1 MRRFE
6 VLTILIILCLTNLIF
21 FMEYAYLTYIEQF
34 SESFTN
40 SNLEKLIV
48 TIKKPILRWGRSEAR
63 HRNGLQIK

>member
-1 MRRFE
+1 
-6 VLTILIILCLTNLIF
+6 
-21 FMEYAYLTYIEQF
+21 MEYACLTHIMQF

-48 TIKKPILRWGRSEAR
+48 TIEKTVLRWGRSEAR

>member
-1 MRRFE
+1 
-6 VLTILIILCLTNLIF
+6 
-21 FMEYAYLTYIEQF
+21 MEYAYLTYVEQF
-34 SESFTN
+34 LDPFFN